1 MNNVGF
7 GQAVYTPNRP
17 NMPGSA
23 SRILCER
30 MGESVAG
37 LRECR
42 DVVNM
47 TAHPSNVVL
56 NALSDYISP
65 SDEILGNHRKG
76 MDGRFR
82 VLGETAELMGVEL
95 AELNRI

>member
-1 MNNVGF
+1 MVEKTRVNNVGF

-56 NALSDYISP
+56 DALSDYISP
-65 SDEILGNHRKG
+65 SDEILDNYRRAW
-76 MDGRFR
+76 MARFEFSMRSRNIR
-82 VLGETAELMGVEL
+82 V
-95 AELNRI
+95 

>member
-56 NALSDYISP
+56 DALSDYISP
-65 SDEILGNHRKG
+65 SDEILDNYRRAW
-76 MDGRFR
+76 MASFEFSMRSRSIR
-82 VLGETAELMGVEL
+82 V
-95 AELNRI
+95 